1 MNLLEE
7 AKKHY
12 SEQIYSI
19 TADLHAHPELSFEE
33 KRTSAIIR
41 AQLEKLGI
49 EILDLGL
56 ETGVVGLLRGRG
68 DATIALRAD
77 IDAIVQHEEYD
88 RPDKSLTPGV
98 MHGCGHDTHTAGL
111 LGAAMLLSAHRDELR
126 ANVLFVFQ
134 PAEEKLKGAKYM
146 LEHNVFSQYKP
157 SAVFGLHNLPELPV
171 GTVGVKAGPLMSFKD
186 GFRIK
191 FIGKSGHTSTPQKNV
206 DPTVAIA
213 SLVMS
218 LETIISRNVG
228 PLESAV
234 LTVCS
239 IQSGTPFT
247 TTIDDA
253 EITGNIRSLE
263 EDVRERILK
272 REARPLFDRRAADDE
287 HKFPARPLGAVF
299 FKRCADRRADD
310 LLVQLRELAP
320 ERNVPV
326 AEHIVKIAERFR
338 ELVRRFVEDHRARLA
353 AQALKMLAPGLAAH
367 GEEALEAKLLRRQA
381 GNGQRRDGRARAG
394 DDLHVDALLGALA
407 HDVLTG
413 VGDGGHAGVG
423 HERARLTG
431 EQPGDDLLTAGV
443 FVVLIVAHARFFDLK
458 MVEELRR
465 HARVLGGD
473 EVGAAQ
479 RLECTHGQVAEV
491 ADRRADQRETA
502 ACCVFHT
509 ILRIIY
515 VFLYFP

>member
-111 LGAAMLLSAHRDELR
+111 LGAAMLLSAHLDELR

-272 REARPLFDRRAADDE
+272 RVELMAHGTAEEFGCTCELELIPITRGVFNSESLLKAASD
-287 HKFPARPLGAVF
+287 AGAAVF
-299 FKRCADRRADD
+299 GVENVKVPSVNMASEDFS
-310 LLVQLRELAP
+310 LLSEG
-320 ERNVPV
+320 VPSFFYFLGSGV
-326 AEHIVKIAERFR
+326 LGEKPYLWHNPMF
-338 ELVRRFVEDHRARLA
+338 H
-353 AQALKMLAPGLAAH
+353 AAH
-367 GEEALEAKLLRRQA
+367 DTPVCGA
-381 GNGQRRDGRARAG
+381 
-394 DDLHVDALLGALA
+394 ALLA
-407 HDVLTG
+407 
-413 VGDGGHAGVG
+413 
-423 HERARLTG
+423 
-431 EQPGDDLLTAGV
+431 QSV
-443 FVVLIVAHARFFDLK
+443 FS
-458 MVEELRR
+458 
-465 HARVLGGD
+465 
-473 EVGAAQ
+473 AQ
-479 RLECTHGQVAEV
+479 DNL
-491 ADRRADQRETA
+491 
-502 ACCVFHT
+502 
-509 ILRIIY
+509 
-515 VFLYFP
+515 

>member
-171 GTVGVKAGPLMSFKD
+171 GTVGVKTGPLMSFKD

-272 REARPLFDRRAADDE
+272 RIELMAHGTAEEFGCACELELIPITRGVFNSESLLKAASD
-287 HKFPARPLGAVF
+287 AGAAVF
-299 FKRCADRRADD
+299 GVENVKVPSVNMASEDFS
-310 LLVQLRELAP
+310 LLSEG
-320 ERNVPV
+320 VPSFFYFLGSGV
-326 AEHIVKIAERFR
+326 
-338 ELVRRFVEDHRARLA
+338 
-353 AQALKMLAPGLAAH
+353 PGEKPYLWHNPMFHAAH
-367 GEEALEAKLLRRQA
+367 DTPVCGA
-381 GNGQRRDGRARAG
+381 
-394 DDLHVDALLGALA
+394 ALLA
-407 HDVLTG
+407 
-413 VGDGGHAGVG
+413 
-423 HERARLTG
+423 
-431 EQPGDDLLTAGV
+431 QSV
-443 FVVLIVAHARFFDLK
+443 FS
-458 MVEELRR
+458 
-465 HARVLGGD
+465 
-473 EVGAAQ
+473 AQ
-479 RLECTHGQVAEV
+479 DNL
-491 ADRRADQRETA
+491 
-502 ACCVFHT
+502 
-509 ILRIIY
+509 
-515 VFLYFP
+515 

>member
-338 ELVRRFVEDHRARLA
+338 ELVRRFVEDDRPVLVPQRFE
-353 AQALKMLAPGLAAH
+353 MLLP
-367 GEEALEAKLLRRQA
+367 
-381 GNGQRRDGRARAG
+381 
-394 DDLHVDALLGALA
+394 
-407 HDVLTG
+407 
-413 VGDGGHAGVG
+413 
-423 HERARLTG
+423 
-431 EQPGDDLLTAGV
+431 
-443 FVVLIVAHARFFDLK
+443 
-458 MVEELRR
+458 
-465 HARVLGGD
+465 
-473 EVGAAQ
+473 
-479 RLECTHGQVAEV
+479 
-491 ADRRADQRETA
+491 
-502 ACCVFHT
+502 
-509 ILRIIY
+509 
-515 VFLYFP
+515 

>member
-77 IDAIVQHEEYD
+77 IDAIVQHEEYA

-171 GTVGVKAGPLMSFKD
+171 GTVGVKAGSLMSFKD

-272 REARPLFDRRAADDE
+272 RVELMAHGTAEEFGCTCELELIPITRGVFNSESLLKAASD
-287 HKFPARPLGAVF
+287 AGAAVF
-299 FKRCADRRADD
+299 GVENVKVPSVNMASEDFS
-310 LLVQLRELAP
+310 LLSEG
-320 ERNVPV
+320 VPSFFYFLGSGV
-326 AEHIVKIAERFR
+326 
-338 ELVRRFVEDHRARLA
+338 
-353 AQALKMLAPGLAAH
+353 PGEKPYLWHNPMFHAAH
-367 GEEALEAKLLRRQA
+367 DTPVCGA
-381 GNGQRRDGRARAG
+381 
-394 DDLHVDALLGALA
+394 ALLA
-407 HDVLTG
+407 
-413 VGDGGHAGVG
+413 
-423 HERARLTG
+423 
-431 EQPGDDLLTAGV
+431 QSV
-443 FVVLIVAHARFFDLK
+443 FS
-458 MVEELRR
+458 
-465 HARVLGGD
+465 
-473 EVGAAQ
+473 AQ
-479 RLECTHGQVAEV
+479 DNL
-491 ADRRADQRETA
+491 
-502 ACCVFHT
+502 
-509 ILRIIY
+509 
-515 VFLYFP
+515 

>member
-191 FIGKSGHTSTPQKNV
+191 FIGKSGRRKMSTRRWPS
-206 DPTVAIA
+206 PA
-213 SLVMS
+213 SS
-218 LETIISRNVG
+218 CR
-228 PLESAV
+228 
-234 LTVCS
+234 
-239 IQSGTPFT
+239 
-247 TTIDDA
+247 
-253 EITGNIRSLE
+253 
-263 EDVRERILK
+263 
-272 REARPLFDRRAADDE
+272 
-287 HKFPARPLGAVF
+287 
-299 FKRCADRRADD
+299 
-310 LLVQLRELAP
+310 LRLS
-320 ERNVPV
+320 
-326 AEHIVKIAERFR
+326 
-338 ELVRRFVEDHRARLA
+338 
-353 AQALKMLAPGLAAH
+353 
-367 GEEALEAKLLRRQA
+367 
-381 GNGQRRDGRARAG
+381 
-394 DDLHVDALLGALA
+394 
-407 HDVLTG
+407 
-413 VGDGGHAGVG
+413 
-423 HERARLTG
+423 
-431 EQPGDDLLTAGV
+431 
-443 FVVLIVAHARFFDLK
+443 
-458 MVEELRR
+458 
-465 HARVLGGD
+465 
-473 EVGAAQ
+473 
-479 RLECTHGQVAEV
+479 
-491 ADRRADQRETA
+491 
-502 ACCVFHT
+502 
-509 ILRIIY
+509 
-515 VFLYFP
+515 

>member
-33 KRTSAIIR
+33 SAPAPSSAPSLR
-41 AQLEKLGI
+41 SSVLRWLTLVLRPASWGA
-49 EILDLGL
+49 
-56 ETGVVGLLRGRG
+56 LRGRG
-68 DATIALRAD
+68 TRPSRCARTLY
-77 IDAIVQHEEYD
+77 AIVRHEEYD
-88 RPDKSLTPGV
+88 RPDKSLTPES
-98 MHGCGHDTHTAGL
+98 CTAAGTIHPYGGA

-157 SAVFGLHNLPELPV
+157 SAVFGLHNLPEAPV

-228 PLESAV
+228 PPESAV

-272 REARPLFDRRAADDE
+272 RVELMAHGTAEEFGRACKLELIPITRGVFNSESSLKAASD
-287 HKFPARPLGAVF
+287 AGAAVF
-299 FKRCADRRADD
+299 G
-310 LLVQLRELAP
+310 VE
-320 ERNVPV
+320 NVKVPSV
-326 AEHIVKIAERFR
+326 NMAS
-338 ELVRRFVEDHRARLA
+338 EDFSPLSEGVPSFFYF
-353 AQALKMLAPGLAAH
+353 LGSGVPGEKPYLWHNPMFHAAH
-367 GEEALEAKLLRRQA
+367 DTPACGA
-381 GNGQRRDGRARAG
+381 
-394 DDLHVDALLGALA
+394 ALLA
-407 HDVLTG
+407 
-413 VGDGGHAGVG
+413 
-423 HERARLTG
+423 
-431 EQPGDDLLTAGV
+431 QSV
-443 FVVLIVAHARFFDLK
+443 FS
-458 MVEELRR
+458 
-465 HARVLGGD
+465 
-473 EVGAAQ
+473 AQ
-479 RLECTHGQVAEV
+479 DNL
-491 ADRRADQRETA
+491 
-502 ACCVFHT
+502 
-509 ILRIIY
+509 
-515 VFLYFP
+515 

>member
-77 IDAIVQHEEYD
+77 IDAIVQHEEYA

-146 LEHNVFSQYKP
+146 LDHDVFSQYKP

-272 REARPLFDRRAADDE
+272 RVELMAHGTAEEFGCTCELELIPITRGVFNSESLLKAASD
-287 HKFPARPLGAVF
+287 AGAAVF
-299 FKRCADRRADD
+299 GVENVKVPSVNMASEDFS
-310 LLVQLRELAP
+310 LLSEG
-320 ERNVPV
+320 VPSFFYFLGSGV
-326 AEHIVKIAERFR
+326 
-338 ELVRRFVEDHRARLA
+338 
-353 AQALKMLAPGLAAH
+353 PGEKPYLWHNPMFHAAH
-367 GEEALEAKLLRRQA
+367 DTPVCGA
-381 GNGQRRDGRARAG
+381 
-394 DDLHVDALLGALA
+394 ALLA
-407 HDVLTG
+407 
-413 VGDGGHAGVG
+413 
-423 HERARLTG
+423 
-431 EQPGDDLLTAGV
+431 QSV
-443 FVVLIVAHARFFDLK
+443 FS
-458 MVEELRR
+458 
-465 HARVLGGD
+465 
-473 EVGAAQ
+473 AQ
-479 RLECTHGQVAEV
+479 DNL
-491 ADRRADQRETA
+491 
-502 ACCVFHT
+502 
-509 ILRIIY
+509 
-515 VFLYFP
+515 

>member
-56 ETGVVGLLRGRG
+56 ET
-68 DATIALRAD
+68 
-77 IDAIVQHEEYD
+77 
-88 RPDKSLTPGV
+88 
-98 MHGCGHDTHTAGL
+98 GCGHDTHTAGL

-272 REARPLFDRRAADDE
+272 RVELMAHGTAEEFGCACELELIPITRGVFNSESLLKAASD
-287 HKFPARPLGAVF
+287 AGAAVF
-299 FKRCADRRADD
+299 GVENVKVPSVNMASEDFS
-310 LLVQLRELAP
+310 LLSEG
-320 ERNVPV
+320 VPSFFYFLGSGV
-326 AEHIVKIAERFR
+326 
-338 ELVRRFVEDHRARLA
+338 
-353 AQALKMLAPGLAAH
+353 PGEKPYLWHNPMFHAAH
-367 GEEALEAKLLRRQA
+367 DTPACGA
-381 GNGQRRDGRARAG
+381 
-394 DDLHVDALLGALA
+394 ALLA
-407 HDVLTG
+407 
-413 VGDGGHAGVG
+413 
-423 HERARLTG
+423 
-431 EQPGDDLLTAGV
+431 QSV
-443 FVVLIVAHARFFDLK
+443 FS
-458 MVEELRR
+458 
-465 HARVLGGD
+465 
-473 EVGAAQ
+473 AQ
-479 RLECTHGQVAEV
+479 DNL
-491 ADRRADQRETA
+491 
-502 ACCVFHT
+502 
-509 ILRIIY
+509 
-515 VFLYFP
+515 

>member
-41 AQLEKLGI
+41 AQLEKLGM

-77 IDAIVQHEEYD
+77 IDAIVQHEEYA

-272 REARPLFDRRAADDE
+272 RVELMAHGTAEEFGCTCELELIPITRGVFNSESLLKAASD
-287 HKFPARPLGAVF
+287 AGTAVF
-299 FKRCADRRADD
+299 GAENVKVPSVNMASEDFS
-310 LLVQLRELAP
+310 LLSEG
-320 ERNVPV
+320 VPSFFYFLGSGV
-326 AEHIVKIAERFR
+326 
-338 ELVRRFVEDHRARLA
+338 
-353 AQALKMLAPGLAAH
+353 PGEKPYLWHNPMFHAAH
-367 GEEALEAKLLRRQA
+367 DTPVCGA
-381 GNGQRRDGRARAG
+381 
-394 DDLHVDALLGALA
+394 ALLA
-407 HDVLTG
+407 
-413 VGDGGHAGVG
+413 
-423 HERARLTG
+423 
-431 EQPGDDLLTAGV
+431 QSV
-443 FVVLIVAHARFFDLK
+443 FS
-458 MVEELRR
+458 
-465 HARVLGGD
+465 
-473 EVGAAQ
+473 AQ
-479 RLECTHGQVAEV
+479 DNL
-491 ADRRADQRETA
+491 
-502 ACCVFHT
+502 
-509 ILRIIY
+509 
-515 VFLYFP
+515 

>member
-263 EDVRERILK
+263 EDVRERI
-272 REARPLFDRRAADDE
+272 REN
-287 HKFPARPLGAVF
+287 FP
-299 FKRCADRRADD
+299 
-310 LLVQLRELAP
+310 
-320 ERNVPV
+320 
-326 AEHIVKIAERFR
+326 
-338 ELVRRFVEDHRARLA
+338 LA
-353 AQALKMLAPGLAAH
+353 APKF
-367 GEEALEAKLLRRQA
+367 EEALAETGVQDTDRVTVTPARIKKLESRSFKTESGIEIKIPAELCSS
-381 GNGQRRDGRARAG
+381 
-394 DDLHVDALLGALA
+394 DDAVEFIHSATGGLSLLIK
-407 HDVLTG
+407 DVL
-413 VGDGGHAGVG
+413 V
-423 HERARLTG
+423 
-431 EQPGDDLLTAGV
+431 
-443 FVVLIVAHARFFDLK
+443 
-458 MVEELRR
+458 
-465 HARVLGGD
+465 
-473 EVGAAQ
+473 
-479 RLECTHGQVAEV
+479 
-491 ADRRADQRETA
+491 
-502 ACCVFHT
+502 
-509 ILRIIY
+509 
-515 VFLYFP
+515 

>member
-41 AQLEKLGI
+41 AQLEKLGM

-77 IDAIVQHEEYD
+77 IDAIVQHEEYA

-146 LEHNVFSQYKP
+146 LDHDVFSQYKP

-272 REARPLFDRRAADDE
+272 RVELMAHGTAEEFGCTCELELIPITRGVFNSESLLKAASD
-287 HKFPARPLGAVF
+287 AGTAVF
-299 FKRCADRRADD
+299 GAENVKVPSVNMASEDFS
-310 LLVQLRELAP
+310 LLSEG
-320 ERNVPV
+320 VPSFFYFLGSGV
-326 AEHIVKIAERFR
+326 
-338 ELVRRFVEDHRARLA
+338 
-353 AQALKMLAPGLAAH
+353 PGEKPYLWHNPMFHAAH
-367 GEEALEAKLLRRQA
+367 DTPVCGA
-381 GNGQRRDGRARAG
+381 
-394 DDLHVDALLGALA
+394 ALLA
-407 HDVLTG
+407 
-413 VGDGGHAGVG
+413 
-423 HERARLTG
+423 
-431 EQPGDDLLTAGV
+431 QSV
-443 FVVLIVAHARFFDLK
+443 FS
-458 MVEELRR
+458 
-465 HARVLGGD
+465 
-473 EVGAAQ
+473 AQ
-479 RLECTHGQVAEV
+479 DNL
-491 ADRRADQRETA
+491 
-502 ACCVFHT
+502 
-509 ILRIIY
+509 
-515 VFLYFP
+515 